1 MIITKIEKQKRSKNR
16 SSVFLDEKFAF
27 GIDDFD
33 LFKLKIKVGTEMSDD
48 DLKKIR
54 ETVLFSSAKD
64 YSLSLLS
71 RFKYTKKAMIDKLTV
86 KGYDDEV
93 IAKTLVFLESY
104 GFINDFDYAKSYI
117 NDALNIKCTAIKKI
131 KYDLIQKGIDAQVI
145 DEVTKD
151 FDVELIE
158 ENNILPLAEKKLNG
172 NFEYKNIM
180 KVKRFL
186 ASKGFSF
193 ELIEKTINIILKDR
207 GE

>member
-1 MIITKIEKQKRSKNR
+1 MIITKIEKQKNSKNR

-33 LFKLKIKVGTEMSDD
+33 LFKLKLKVGTEMSYD
-48 DLKKIR
+48 DLNKIR

-71 RFKYTKKAMIDKLTV
+71 RFKYTKKAMIDKLTL

-93 IAKTLVFLESY
+93 IAKTLDFLESY
-104 GFINDFDYAKSYI
+104 GFINDFDHAKSYI
-117 NDALNIKCTAIKKI
+117 NNALNIKCTAIKKI
-131 KYDLIQKGIDAQVI
+131 RYDLIQKGIDAQII
-145 DEVTKD
+145 DEVIKD

-193 ELIEKTINIILKDR
+193 ELIEKTINTILKDR